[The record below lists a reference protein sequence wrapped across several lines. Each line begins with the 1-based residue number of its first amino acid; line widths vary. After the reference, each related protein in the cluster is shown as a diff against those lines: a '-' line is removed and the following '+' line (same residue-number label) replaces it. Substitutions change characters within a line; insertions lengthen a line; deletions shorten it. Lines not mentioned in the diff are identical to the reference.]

1 MCSERV
7 RYTEERA
14 GDTLC
19 VCVCVCVTSDL
30 HSSPLTRGKMMK
42 ELLSLSLQLEVLR
55 YTVIPENC
63 VDENFRKSTKIIIIA
78 FCRENFHR
86 LPLGNVG

>member
-1 MCSERV
+1 M
-7 RYTEERA
+7 
-14 GDTLC
+14 
-19 VCVCVCVTSDL
+19 CVCVCVTSDL

-55 YTVIPENC
+55 YTVILENC
-63 VDENFRKSTKIIIIA
+63 VDENFRESTKIIIA
-78 FCRENFHR
+78 FCRENFPS